1 MTMLI
6 AAAAAFVLMHLLI
19 SGTRLRGVIVGV
31 TGEKAY
37 MGLFSLAS
45 LGVIVWLSMAYGDA
59 RGQGALV
66 WTAPDWGHWAQA
78 AIQLIALL
86 FVVPG
91 LTTPN
96 PTSVAQESF
105 ASRPVTGMLRI
116 TRHPFLWGV
125 AIWAAGHLLV
135 NGDLPGIILFGSMAF
150 LSVAGTFS
158 IDAKRRAKMGAD
170 WDAFAAQTSN
180 IPFAAILSGKYGLSL
195 REIGWWR
202 IALAIAVWAALL
214 WGHGLVFGVPALP

>member
-202 IALAIAVWAALL
+202 IALAVAVWAALL